1 MDADRVASAVRHPDL
16 KETDAV
22 TAPKSVTLTGPELAQ
37 LRRSLLTVAHQAEA
51 LRGGVPVE
59 RVTRRL
65 EEAVAG
71 LRYLLDRVEARRDV
85 H

>member
-1 MDADRVASAVRHPDL
+1 MTVPKRVA
-16 KETDAV
+16 
-22 TAPKSVTLTGPELAQ
+22 LTGPELAQ

-51 LRGGVPVE
+51 LRGGAPAE
-59 RVTRRL
+59 RVARRL

-71 LRYLLDRVEARRDV
+71 VRYLLDRAEARRDV